1 MYVLYI
7 PSKLTRYKRI
17 STRYDGLM
25 VSYCHLKSSQHDTTK
40 MSTKNKNKERN
51 NIMSLNT
58 RCFILTLYP
67 RHDIAEIMLMLALNI
82 NQSINQSINLYNT
95 VKNRK

>member
-25 VSYCHLKSSQHDTTK
+25 VSYCHLKSSQHDKTK

-51 NIMSLNT
+51 NIMSLKKDV
-58 RCFILTLYP
+58 LSLLYI
-67 RHDIAEIMLMLALNI
+67 HATI
-82 NQSINQSINLYNT
+82 
-95 VKNRK
+95 